1 MACAVGIASVAGVLG
16 LFVCYVGMSV
26 SVKFFHGQERCG
38 ELDLMGK
45 WSYPEGVR
53 HNPSTTELFRKI
65 RSPREA
71 ICVAQKVAFTD
82 ELSNERLCFE
92 KGKGELFPITWQQW
106 DAGTPVPEIEPY
118 SGPRGLA
125 KRLGNGF
132 HDHGLEYGGHSFPRA
147 GRHWVKMQDY
157 AVLLSPS
164 GKYIA
169 VQSVDHDN
177 DKDYLFFRSNGRE
190 PSSTNVYIQVY
201 ELSSGDELL
210 RARVSLNRIN
220 ADSTY
225 ASTHWMDGD
234 HLWISPSPSSE
245 KYSCTF

>member
-1 MACAVGIASVAGVLG
+1 MMACLTGMLL
-16 LFVCYVGMSV
+16 LFVACIGISV
-26 SVKFFHGQERCG
+26 SVKFLHGQERCG

-45 WSYPEGVR
+45 WSYPDGVR
-53 HNPSTTELFRKI
+53 GDPSTTTEFRSI
-65 RSPREA
+65 TAPRNA
-71 ICVAQKVAFTD
+71 TCIAQKVAFTYD
-82 ELSNERLCFE
+82 LSNERLCFE
-92 KGKGELFPITWQQW
+92 KGKGELFPITWEQW
-106 DAGTPVPEIEPY
+106 EAGTPVPEFVPY
-118 SGPRGLA
+118 YGPRGLA
-125 KRLGNGF
+125 KRLSAGF
-132 HDHGLEYGGHSFPRA
+132 HDDGLEYGGHSFPRA

-225 ASTHWMDGD
+225 AKTRWMDGD
-234 HLWISPSPSSE
+234 HLWIESFLYGE
-245 KYSCTF
+245 KYSCAF